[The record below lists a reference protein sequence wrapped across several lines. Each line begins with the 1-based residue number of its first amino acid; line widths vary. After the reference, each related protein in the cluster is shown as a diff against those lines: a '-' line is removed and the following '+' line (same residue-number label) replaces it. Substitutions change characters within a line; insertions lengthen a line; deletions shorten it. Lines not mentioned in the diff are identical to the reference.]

1 MELLWTFEYGPLT
14 TVGALPQGAMFET
27 VAGVRAIVHYTGGH
41 DPAHCINLDT
51 GVYVA
56 FESDDDEPCNQI
68 TLSRKPREVATD

>member
-41 DPAHCINLDT
+41 DPVQSSIKHR
-51 GVYVA
+51 
-56 FESDDDEPCNQI
+56 SDGYCAPIKGRGRFCAPGGILLAQMC
-68 TLSRKPREVATD
+68 